1 MLWLKSKIVLF
12 DLNTKKIDKN
22 VPNMISVVRLRE
34 SMMDSL
40 QLYRLSYL
48 VLITLSFTFIAGAHN
63 FPAWDIWYKRWTP
76 VTLSST
82 MPCKEMQ
89 NEVGCLFSAKIL
101 FPIIL
106 CIMIDSYF
114 TLKVPTLK
122 MELNFLTI
130 RWVAS
135 PPSSSSILGCQFSA
149 LIHLVIIT
157 LELSYNG
164 LHEILILNLLSFFI
178 IKAWSIL
185 PLNTPP
191 KVFFWFSAPSEYTY
205 HVFS

>member
-1 MLWLKSKIVLF
+1 MIIILR
-12 DLNTKKIDKN
+12 KIDKN

-89 NEVGCLFSAKIL
+89 DQVGCLFSAKIHL
-101 FPIIL
+101 YPIIL
-106 CIMIDSYF
+106 CIMIVSYF

-135 PPSSSSILGCQFSA
+135 PPSSRSILGCQFSA
-149 LIHLVIIT
+149 LMHLVIIT
-157 LELSYNG
+157 IELSYN
-164 LHEILILNLLSFFI
+164 SFHKI
-178 IKAWSIL
+178 
-185 PLNTPP
+185 
-191 KVFFWFSAPSEYTY
+191 
-205 HVFS
+205 